1 MRALWELADFVR
13 DVRRKMRFGELS
25 RAPLSLLS
33 LEWRGDSAR
42 CEWLARPADAWDAD
56 LSPSV
61 RDRRVTE
68 QALQDAVAVRDLL
81 FSALPDLVTANL
93 RVYRQGDPP
102 ELIIAGT
109 VLRDYPALHGIRS
122 VAMRVKLCGLQ
133 FQTRDGKLEPLLRE
147 GPT

>member
-1 MRALWELADFVR
+1 MRALWKFADFVR
-13 DVRRKMRFGELS
+13 GMRREMRFGEFS
-25 RAPLSLLS
+25 RAPLGLLS
-33 LEWRGDSAR
+33 LELRGDSAK
-42 CEWLARPADAWDAD
+42 CEWLARPADVWDAQ
-56 LSPSV
+56 LSPPA
-61 RDRRVTE
+61 RDRNVTE

-93 RVYRQGDPP
+93 RVYRHADPP

-109 VLRDYPALHGIRS
+109 VMRDNPALNGIRS

-133 FQTRDGKLEPLLRE
+133 FRVQDGRLEPLLRE

>member
-13 DVRRKMRFGELS
+13 DMRREMRFGELS

-33 LEWRGDSAR
+33 LEWRGASAK
-42 CEWLARPADAWDAD
+42 CEWLARPADAWDDD
-56 LSPSV
+56 LSQSV

-93 RVYRQGDPP
+93 RVYRAGDTP

-109 VLRDYPALHGIRS
+109 VMRDRPALDGIRS
-122 VAMRVKLCGLQ
+122 VAMRVKLCGLH
-133 FQTRDGKLEPLLRE
+133 FQMQDGKLEPLLRE